1 MFGTKK
7 RKTPSKS
14 VSMEIESMEKDLAGE
29 GPIKEDIEIELEKN
43 HPETEKKNTE
53 SVQKPDFDKKTT
65 GISFEPKKDSQEE
78 KTNNPLSKK
87 FISPEKMTSSDHF
100 IHPLPNKEKETIQ
113 NKKTFKPSISTE
125 KNILSLK
132 EIEKKPAQALKLDKK
147 PAKPFAGNP
156 FLDKNFDKPANL
168 EQKKT
173 LEKVSAS
180 SLNWPMLLTIIAIFV
195 VAALSGCYYY
205 FFVIKKTSNTSTNVS
220 TEEIT
225 APIEE
230 SITEEEAVVVEKF
243 VVGTPPAL
251 EESDKVELEEQNI
264 FESIKSVPIEKIN
277 IPEGKVFA
285 ISENANLLN
294 APSLINKLGVKLP
307 EQIIANFDRG
317 WIFLKKLEG
326 ENMRIGLLLEIKDA
340 EKIDSLKT
348 SILKI
353 EKELPEALDALYPED
368 QLPIYEP
375 KDISF
380 SDSLFYDN
388 FRYFN
393 FYPGKTNP
401 SLDWG
406 IKKYQK
412 DNQSNSFMI
421 FSTSK
426 ELTKNILDLLSR

>member
-1 MFGTKK
+1 MFGTNKK
-7 RKTPSKS
+7 KDPSRS
-14 VSMEIESMEKDLAGE
+14 ISMEIESMEKDLAGK
-29 GPIKEDIEIELEKN
+29 GSIKEDIEIDLDKSYSELEK
-43 HPETEKKNTE
+43 KNLE
-53 SVQKPDFDKKTT
+53 PVQKPDLDKKMTKM
-65 GISFEPKKDSQEE
+65 SFGPKKDLQKEE
-78 KTNNPLSKK
+78 AGGSLAKK
-87 FISPEKMTSSDHF
+87 FISPEKRINNDYF
-100 IHPLPNKEKETIQ
+100 LHPLPNKEKEVARD
-113 NKKTFKPSISTE
+113 KKTPRPK
-125 KNILSLK
+125 KNTLLL
-132 EIEKKPAQALKLDKK
+132 EEVEKKPTQGSGPDKK
-147 PAKPFAGNP
+147 PTPSFAGNP
-156 FLDKNFDKPANL
+156 FLDKNFDKSTKL
-168 EQKKT
+168 KEKET
-173 LEKVSAS
+173 LEEEPAS
-180 SLNWPMLLTIIAIFV
+180 GLNWPILSMIV
-195 VAALSGCYYY
+195 VTFMVAVLSGAYYY
-205 FFVIKKTSNTSTNVS
+205 FFVLKKTSDVP

-225 APIEE
+225 AVTEE
-230 SITEEEAVVVEKF
+230 NILEEEAVVIYPEIETND
-243 VVGTPPAL
+243 GNPSAL
-251 EESDKVELEEQNI
+251 EESEKIELKEQNI
-264 FESIKSVPIEKIN
+264 FESIKSIPLEKIN